1 MEDNM
6 NKPSVSRRDFLRRLA
21 MGAGRRLCSA
31 ETSAETTVLGRHAQ
45 GAAQCGGLGKKLCR
59 LRGVSAQM
67 SAADTH
73 PEPDVTNRRTAA
85 QVTFI

>member
-21 MGAGRRLCSA
+21 MGAGRRLC
-31 ETSAETTVLGRHAQ
+31 SAETTVLGRHAQ

-59 LRGVSAQM
+59 LRGVSAQV

-73 PEPDVTNRRTAA
+73 PEPDGTTRRTAA